1 MKKKVHI
8 IDETNFTL
16 KLGIRTR
23 TLEIKIEIKIEYI
36 TFSINKTISVELCL
50 FKLISY
56 DTIQSCF

>member
-56 DTIQSCF
+56 ATI